1 MIPTLIKI
9 HHITVAAVLL
19 LHLLSC
25 DSSRMNDPEV
35 VNDDAYSADFEILN
49 NALKTGHFD
58 RADSLINVLAEQARQ
73 TGDNQLQIRILI
85 EKAGIHQS
93 LRQANSGILLLEG
106 ARDLISESGTIR
118 QSIQSTILLSNLYMM
133 DGRSI
138 ESLRLVET
146 ALDQARQIGNSELI
160 MSALASK
167 AMSLSGIYNYAGALE
182 TYIQALDIFEK
193 EGSDPAHK
201 AILMNNIGLNYHNVG
216 NYDEALRN
224 YSIAYELNHQ
234 TGNLKEL
241 GANLNNMANSLKML
255 GRYGEAADSLQRAI
269 ELEQNVNMNSRMIR
283 YYYNL
288 GMILINA
295 GDYEQAGYYLRAAND
310 VSRNTEFTP
319 GIMYNASGLAR
330 LYHETDSLKA
340 ARQHSAIA
348 LDLAEQ
354 SGNLEIKA
362 AMHEVTSQIEEKS
375 GNTAAALAAYKEFH
389 TWSDSLNK
397 LSNSREIEEIRI
409 QKDASLTET
418 ENELLRR
425 ELAYS
430 SNLNSK
436 QNQFLAILSA
446 GIFVTILL
454 LIITFRSR
462 RKLSHTHEKLTS
474 QAAEIS
480 RKNRQL
486 QQLNRDN
493 DTLVS
498 VIVHDLRNPLSGLLG
513 AIELVQMDPETDAGS
528 SELLCLAL
536 ENGKRLK
543 YQIDELLEVTSID
556 KKNISG
562 ESEVISVQTTVRDV
576 LKIYRHSAD
585 KKSIGIDEQL
595 QPLQVNTHKEYLVR
609 IVDNLVSNAIKYS
622 PRGARI
628 SVKTSFIGASYWQVE
643 VQDQGPGF
651 NDCDK
656 ENLFKLFGRLS
667 GKPTGDEKSTG
678 LGLYTVKMLV
688 DKLNGTVSLI
698 SEPGK
703 GSTFICRFP
712 GVADADPVLSST
724 AGEAVV

>member
-1 MIPTLIKI
+1 MPRIY
-9 HHITVAAVLL
+9 HITAVAALL
-19 LHLLSC
+19 VHLMSC
-25 DSSRMNDPEV
+25 DSSRVYDPEV
-35 VNDDAYSADFEILN
+35 VNDDIYSADFEILN
-49 NALKTGHFD
+49 HALKMGHFD
-58 RADSLINVLAEQARQ
+58 RADSLINVLTDHALH
-73 TGDNQLQIRILI
+73 TGNNQLQIRALL

-93 LRQANSGILLLEG
+93 LRQAKSGILLIDG
-106 ARDLISESGTIR
+106 ARNLIDESGTIR

-133 DGRSI
+133 DGRSS
-138 ESLRLVET
+138 ESLRLIET

-160 MSALASK
+160 MSALSSK
-167 AMSLSGIYNYAGALE
+167 AVSLSETYNYAGALE
-182 TYIQALDIFEK
+182 TYIQALDIYEK
-193 EGSDPAHK
+193 EGNDPAHK
-201 AILMNNIGLNYHNVG
+201 AILLNNIGLNYHNIG
-216 NYDEALRN
+216 NYEEALSN
-224 YSIAYELNHQ
+224 YRIAYELNHQ
-234 TGNLKEL
+234 TGNQKEL

-269 ELEQNVNMNSRMIR
+269 ALEQNGNMNSRMIR

-288 GMILINA
+288 GSILMNA
-295 GDYEQAGYYLRAAND
+295 GDYDQAGYYLRTAND
-310 VSRNTEFTP
+310 ISRNADFSP
-319 GIMYNASGLAR
+319 GIMYTASGLAK
-330 LYHETDSLKA
+330 LYYETDSLNTAKQA
-340 ARQHSAIA
+340 SAIA
-348 LDLAEQ
+348 LEIAEQ
-354 SGNLEIKA
+354 SGNLEIQA
-362 AMHEVTSQIEEKS
+362 SMWEVTSKIEEKT
-375 GNTAAALAAYKEFH
+375 GDPAAALAAYKVFH
-389 TWSDSLNK
+389 TWSDSLHK
-397 LSNSREIEEIRI
+397 LTNSRAIEEIRI
-409 QKDASLTET
+409 QKDASLTQT
-418 ENELLRR
+418 DNELLRR

-430 SNLNSK
+430 SNINRK
-436 QNQFLAILSA
+436 QYQVLAILSA

-454 LIITFRSR
+454 LLIAFRSR
-462 RKLSHTHEKLTS
+462 RKLKHTHETLTS

-513 AIELVQMDPETDAGS
+513 AIELVQMSEGTDEESA
-528 SELLCLAL
+528 ELLSLAHA
-536 ENGKRLK
+536 NGKRLK

-562 ESEVISVQTTVRDV
+562 ETEVISVQTTVRDV

-585 KKSIGIDEQL
+585 KKSIRIEEQL
-595 QPLQVNTHKEYLVR
+595 QQLLVNTHKDYLVR
-609 IVDNLVSNAIKYS
+609 IIDNLVSNAIKYS

-628 SVKTSFIGASYWQVE
+628 SVKASFIGASYWQLE

-651 NDCDK
+651 NDWDK

-667 GKPTGDEKSTG
+667 GKPTGNEESTG

-712 GVADADPVLSST
+712 GMADADPVLSNA
-724 AGEAVV
+724 AGESVV